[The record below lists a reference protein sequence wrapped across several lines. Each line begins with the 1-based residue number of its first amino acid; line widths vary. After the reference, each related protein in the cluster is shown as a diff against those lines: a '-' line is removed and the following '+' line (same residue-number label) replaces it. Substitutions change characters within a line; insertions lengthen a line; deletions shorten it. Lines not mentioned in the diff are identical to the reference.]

1 MIYVLLDEFNTITS
15 YSIKLSDN
23 QVFSD
28 EWVVIDTDIDLD
40 LLIFNYKYVDGELI
54 ELSEEEKQ
62 RYLNPIR
69 PITLEERVELLQEEN
84 KLLREE
90 LTQIQTS
97 ITSLTSLIAITL
109 EN

>member
-40 LLIFNYKYVDGELI
+40 SLIFNYKYVDGELI

-62 RYLNPIR
+62 GYLNPIR
-69 PITLEERVELLQEEN
+69 PLTLEKQVELLQEEN
-84 KLLREE
+84 KTLREE

-97 ITSLTSLIAITL
+97 ITALMALTLG
-109 EN
+109 EK

>member
-97 ITSLTSLIAITL
+97 ITALMALTLG
-109 EN
+109 EK

>member
-28 EWVVIDTDIDLD
+28 EWVVIDTDID

-97 ITSLTSLIAITL
+97 ITSLMALTL
-109 EN
+109 EEK